1 MCGRGFSRLLSALH
15 CSLHPCR
22 DVVCSYLGRGRGSLT
37 GGILPLEFLLL
48 LLLLLGTVLPVV
60 SVVLPAA
67 GHPCCRMGA
76 PCWACHCIACPW
88 SASSPAPPGSCFLN
102 HGVPR
107 LPEGLAVLACQEV
120 LHWLQRW
127 LELPG
132 ISWMNKQGQLA
143 KAEGQ
148 WVQCPLLHSQVSQVG
163 TAQPESCKK
172 SGASHV
178 EIFTSSL
185 PSYTIFQQSF
195 SSSWDYQE
203 QGLALQQ
210 QAVSGSWDVCV
221 KCWGVT
227 GAASRAIDPLPP
239 AGISQYKYNVL

>member
-1 MCGRGFSRLLSALH
+1 MCGRGFFRLLSALH

-67 GHPCCRMGA
+67 GHPCCCMGA

-107 LPEGLAVLACQEV
+107 LPEGLAVLACHEV

-172 SGASHV
+172 VRSKPCGD
-178 EIFTSSL
+178 FYQLSSL
-185 PSYTIFQQSF
+185 LHHISTIFF
-195 SSSWDYQE
+195 LFL
-203 QGLALQQ
+203 GLPGTRAGPTATGCVWQLGC
-210 QAVSGSWDVCV
+210 VCKMLGSHRSC
-221 KCWGVT
+221 
-227 GAASRAIDPLPP
+227 
-239 AGISQYKYNVL
+239 